1 MKIQI
6 IVVYIPRYKH
16 GHERHFV
23 PPVTGIHLAA
33 LTPSKYEVEVI
44 HQQVNRINYD
54 TDADV
59 IALSF
64 FSGFA
69 PEAYEIAR
77 KMKQRGKIVVAGGP
91 HVTFNTEEA
100 LHYVDAVV
108 VGEVES
114 VWIQLLTDMY
124 SNRLQPVYKGTPT
137 PLDSIP
143 TPRYDLLPNR
153 FFIKRVIQATRGCPY
168 SCSFCSVP
176 ALNSGFRMR
185 PIENVL
191 DDIKFNRFS
200 RWHQR
205 KIVWFWDDNLTIN
218 RKYIKEL
225 LTKMIPQKK
234 WWLTQASLDIAN
246 DTDLLDLMKK
256 SGCIGVFFGI
266 ETFNMQSLSDAN
278 KRQNSISKYK
288 QAIKQLH
295 KRGIAVM
302 AGVIAGFDHDTEG
315 SIIEIAENLKLIGI
329 DVPFISILTPF
340 RGVSL
345 YNELE
350 KSNRLLASRGWEY
363 YNGYNVAFKPENM
376 NYNELLSA
384 HRKLWRRAFSLRAVL
399 KRLFRSAITL
409 RPGAFLLS
417 FFMNAFYG
425 YKQIFDNLPVDMNY
439 VLKYKTRYSQENKK
453 DGCTFVKSA

>member
-1 MKIQI
+1 MKILI

-33 LTPSKYEVEVI
+33 ITPPEYEVEVV
-44 HQQVNRINYD
+44 HQQVNKINYD

-69 PEAYEIAR
+69 PEAYQIAH
-77 KMKQRGKIVVAGGP
+77 KMKQKGRIVIAGGP
-91 HVTFNTEEA
+91 HVTFNQEEA
-100 LHYVDAVV
+100 LQYVDAIVI
-108 VGEVES
+108 GEAES
-114 VWIQLLTDMY
+114 IWKQLLADIEK
-124 SNRLQPVYKGTPT
+124 NRLKPVYKGVPIALNT
-137 PLDSIP
+137 IP

-153 FFIKRVIQATRGCPY
+153 FFIKRVVQATRGCPY

-176 ALNSGFRMR
+176 ALNPGFRMR

-191 DDIKFNRFS
+191 NDITFNRFS

-225 LTKMIPQKK
+225 LTKMIPLKK

-246 DTDLLDLMKK
+246 DSELLDLMRK

-266 ETFNMQSLSDAN
+266 ETFNLQSLKDAN
-278 KRQNSISKYK
+278 KKQNSINKYK
-288 QAIKQLH
+288 LAIKQLH

-302 AGVIAGFDHDTEG
+302 AGIITGFDHDTQD
-315 SIIEIAENLKLIGI
+315 SIIEIAENLKVIGI
-329 DVPFISILTPF
+329 DVPFISVLTPF
-340 RGVSL
+340 RGVAL
-345 YNELE
+345 YNDLE
-350 KSNRLLASRGWEY
+350 KSGRLLANRGWEY
-363 YNGYNVAFKPENM
+363 YNGYNVAFKPKNM
-376 NYNELLSA
+376 TYNELLQA
-384 HRKLWRRAFSLRAVL
+384 HRELWRRAFSLRAVVR
-399 KRLFRSAITL
+399 RLFRGGISL
-409 RPGAFLLS
+409 RPGALLLS
-417 FFMNAFYG
+417 FFMNVFYG
-425 YKQIFDNLPVDMNY
+425 YKNMSGNLPVDMNY
-439 VLKYKTRYSQENKK
+439 VMKYKTVHSGINKK
-453 DGCTFVKSA
+453 DCTFVKSA